1 MPKAVKYEYRD
12 FYYNSTAL
20 TRVNKSVKH
29 YHSFYEIYYLE
40 KGVCSYLI
48 EGKLYEMLGGDV
60 VFIPKSAIHKT
71 SYDDAYSRLLI
82 NCSDEYLE
90 GFQFEEPFVF
100 RNRELTGKIYGI
112 FKSIEEEYLKG
123 DKYSGSLIKGYMQQL
138 FATVH
143 RGKNYYRNTHSENAY
158 AQKTLKFLEENYT
171 GEITLQSL
179 SESFGISPE
188 HLSRLFKKETGLG
201 FSEYL
206 SLLRLKKAE
215 SMLKQ
220 NNEVSIAEVAF
231 SCGFNDSNYFCEKFK
246 KVYGVSPLKFKKTY
260 KM

>member
-60 VFIPKSAIHKT
+60 VFIPKSTIHKT

-143 RGKNYYRNTHSENAY
+143 RNKNYYRNTHIQNPY
-158 AQKTLKFLEENYT
+158 AQKALRRLAEDYT
-171 GEITLQSL
+171 GDITLQSL
-179 SESFGISPE
+179 SHEFGISPE

-215 SMLKQ
+215 GALKR
-220 NNEVSIAEVAF
+220 NSEMSIAEIAF

-246 KVYGVSPLKFKKTY
+246 KVYGVSPLKYKKSFKP
-260 KM
+260 